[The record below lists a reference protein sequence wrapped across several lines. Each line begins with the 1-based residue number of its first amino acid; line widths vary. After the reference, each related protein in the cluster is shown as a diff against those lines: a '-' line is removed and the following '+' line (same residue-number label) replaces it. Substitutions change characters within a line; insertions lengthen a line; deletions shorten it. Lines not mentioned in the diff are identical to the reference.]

1 MLPASSA
8 HPGSSNLPASIERY
22 FQVSLYLM
30 VLTVFGT
37 LASTAALDLPTVTLV
52 GMALL
57 VRGVLLAKRTEAQ
70 LPERWVTYLT
80 LGYGIFYIADLT
92 TLSGNFLI
100 ATVRL
105 ALFGM
110 VIRIFSVQKDRDH
123 YMLAIL
129 SFLMVLAAAV

>member
-1 MLPASSA
+1 MSNNRDSMFPGTSTRS
-8 HPGSSNLPASIERY
+8 GSSNLPAAIERY

-30 VLTVFGT
+30 VLTGFGT
-37 LASTAALDLPTVTLV
+37 LASTAALDLPTVSLV

-80 LGYGIFYIADLT
+80 LGYGGFYVADLT
-92 TLSGNFLI
+92 TLSGNFLTG
-100 ATVRL
+100 TVRL

-110 VIRIFSVQKDRDH
+110 VIR
-123 YMLAIL
+123 
-129 SFLMVLAAAV
+129 